1 MIRSAYPRLHKIVSL
16 LIRLTCAQFPLDFH
30 SWFVCVC
37 VCVCVCVRARA
48 HACVL
53 SYSKVS
59 GRGEFGNILAF
70 ISSVLSQ

>member
-16 LIRLTCAQFPLDFH
+16 LIRLKCAQFPLDFH

-37 VCVCVCVRARA
+37 VCLRA

-59 GRGEFGNILAF
+59 ERGEFGNILAF